1 MHPFTT
7 DSRSLQSSGDDSLAM
22 NRTGPGFRTE
32 DATELDRRFLRQFIV
47 FDRVGVTAGAAF
59 VVVANVAFLDNST
72 VWGIVPVLLGLTAVL
87 TVALRLTDKH
97 ETLRPL
103 VLIAV
108 GNWAVAIV
116 MPMFLPILW
125 PVMILTVLAPI
136 VLAAP
141 HLERGRIYVALGLSG
156 VVTALVAS
164 IGLLNDDGGA
174 IPDIDDEVE
183 LMIVIGSLVAQ
194 IVPIG
199 FIAWHNNRRQRQ
211 QIIRV
216 LELNDSLRDSRSE
229 VVSSRR
235 RVAEV
240 ADTERRRLERD
251 LHDGA
256 QQRLVALG
264 VRVRLLDK
272 QITDDDIRARVA
284 ELSHELDGAVTELR
298 DLAHGIYPTLLQTH
312 GLAAALRAVAR
323 RSPSLVEV
331 VGSEGDGIGTATS
344 AALYFVALEALTNAA
359 KHAPGAAVRIELS
372 RTNLELTLKI
382 EDDGPGFDSGLP
394 GNSHGLQNMRDRSAA
409 AGGNLTVTSTPGAG
423 CTIEATV
430 TVR

>member
-1 MHPFTT
+1 M
-7 DSRSLQSSGDDSLAM
+7 AM
-22 NRTGPGFRTE
+22 TEPGFHGE
-32 DATELDRRFLRQFIV
+32 DATELDRRFLHQFIV
-47 FDRVGVTAGAAF
+47 LDRLGVTAGAAF
-59 VVVANVAFLDNST
+59 VVVANGAYFRNSAL
-72 VWGIVPVLLGLTAVL
+72 WGIVPVLLGLAAAL
-87 TVALRLTDKH
+87 TVALRLTDRH
-97 ETLRPL
+97 ETFRPL
-103 VLIAV
+103 VLIAS
-108 GNWAVAIV
+108 GNWAVAV
-116 MPMFLPILW
+116 VVPLFLPILW

-156 VVTALVAS
+156 VVTAVVAS

-183 LMIVIGSLVAQ
+183 LLLVIGSLIAQ

-211 QIIRV
+211 QIMRV

-229 VVSSRR
+229 VVLSRR
-235 RVAEV
+235 RVAEA

-256 QQRLVALG
+256 QQRLVSLG
-264 VRVRLLDK
+264 VRVRLLDE
-272 QITDDDIRARVA
+272 QITDESVRAKVSD
-284 ELSHELDGAVTELR
+284 LSQELDEAVGELR

-323 RSPSLVEV
+323 RSPSPVEV
-331 VGSEGDGIGTATS
+331 AGNEGDGIGTTTS
-344 AALYFVALEALTNAA
+344 AALYFVALEALTNTT
-359 KHAPGAAVRIELS
+359 KHAPDAAVRIELT
-372 RTNLELTLKI
+372 RTNVELTLKI
-382 EDDGPGFDSGLP
+382 EDDGPGFDSGLLA
-394 GNSHGLQNMRDRSAA
+394 NSHGLQNMKDRTAA
-409 AGGNLTVTSTPGAG
+409 AGGNLNVTSTPGAG